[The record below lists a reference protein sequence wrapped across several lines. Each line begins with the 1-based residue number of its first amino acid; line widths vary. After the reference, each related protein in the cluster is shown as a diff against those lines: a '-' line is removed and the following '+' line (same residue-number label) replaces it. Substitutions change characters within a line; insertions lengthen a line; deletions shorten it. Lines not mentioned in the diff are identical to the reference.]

1 MVEVVRQQQ
10 PVSDR
15 RQKLRGTGQPPV
27 EESRW
32 HVTRQAGQCA
42 RKRIAH
48 IIEYTISS
56 TWGYD
61 HSKEIVSSPILTLID
76 DWINNGAQE

>member
-1 MVEVVRQQQ
+1 MN
-10 PVSDR
+10 
-15 RQKLRGTGQPPV
+15 T
-27 EESRW
+27 
-32 HVTRQAGQCA
+32 
-42 RKRIAH
+42 
-48 IIEYTISS
+48 TISS

>member
-1 MVEVVRQQQ
+1 MAEVVRQQQ

-48 IIEYTISS
+48 IIEYH
-56 TWGYD
+56 Y
-61 HSKEIVSSPILTLID
+61 
-76 DWINNGAQE
+76 